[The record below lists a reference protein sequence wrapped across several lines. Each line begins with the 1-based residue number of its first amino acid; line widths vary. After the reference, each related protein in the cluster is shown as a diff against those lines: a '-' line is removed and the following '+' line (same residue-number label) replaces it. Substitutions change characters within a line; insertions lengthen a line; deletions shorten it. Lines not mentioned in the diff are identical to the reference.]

1 MSFLFSFLFNLISAF
16 LEILS
21 LIHEDISNMPFQRL
35 KTEDTDRCEL
45 PHRGWELNLGPLQEQ
60 PVLLV
65 LNRCFWNN
73 VFI

>member
-16 LEILS
+16 LETVS

-45 PHRGWELNLGPLQEQ
+45 PCGGWELNLGPL
-60 PVLLV
+60 
-65 LNRCFWNN
+65 
-73 VFI
+73 